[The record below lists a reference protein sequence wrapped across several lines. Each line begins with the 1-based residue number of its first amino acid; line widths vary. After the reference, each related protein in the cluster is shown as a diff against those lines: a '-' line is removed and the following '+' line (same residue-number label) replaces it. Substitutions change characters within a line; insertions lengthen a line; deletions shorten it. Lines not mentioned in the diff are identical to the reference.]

1 MGKKTNCPY
10 VSCCS
15 QRLELHN
22 LRTQLG
28 ILFPQPAHGLV
39 NDVVE
44 SQKVSQRFRLNSLGL
59 SEKSGTP
66 PKSQ

>member
-1 MGKKTNCPY
+1 
-10 VSCCS
+10 
-15 QRLELHN
+15 
-22 LRTQLG
+22 
-28 ILFPQPAHGLV
+28 LV

>member
-1 MGKKTNCPY
+1 MGKKANCPY

-15 QRLELHN
+15 QRLE
-22 LRTQLG
+22 LG